1 MSNNKVLA
9 GVDMR
14 DLDRLADGANLN
26 LAGEVVAFVRRAGGR
41 HGSVNIFDI
50 MSELAELTGA
60 NESDIQD
67 AFDIAYQDHR
77 IQIDKNGFVK
87 LINLGKHRSSA
98 LSNTKNAVNV
108 SDDLLEWHT
117 TKEIEGVAEKFTYKS
132 VLHAMVDRFKIPAW
146 VQDPK
151 VWAKAIKDNDPQH
164 KAFWGGV
171 ILSYRRYGGRAISI
185 QSKTAEFQP
194 RPFDV
199 HPDVW
204 TVSSDGFLMRDIK
217 EIQSILADGI
227 EPDDL
232 KVELVESG
240 FKSDVADKLIEDSLA
255 SQILI

>member
-1 MSNNKVLA
+1 MSNKVLA

-26 LAGEVVAFVRRAGGR
+26 LSGEVVAFVRRAGGR

-50 MSELAELTGA
+50 MNELAELTGA

-67 AFDIAYQDHR
+67 AFDVAYQDHR
-77 IQIDKNGFVK
+77 IQIDKDGFVK
-87 LINLGKHRSSA
+87 LINQGKRRSKA
-98 LSNTKNAVNV
+98 LKQVIAVNHK
-108 SDDLLEWHT
+108 DKLR
-117 TKEIEGVAEKFTYKS
+117 
-132 VLHAMVDRFKIPAW
+132 AMIDRFKVPGW

-151 VWAKAIKDNDPQH
+151 VWVKAIKENDP
-164 KAFWGGV
+164 KSDAFWGGV
-171 ILSYRRYGGRAISI
+171 ILSYRRYGGRTIPI

-227 EPDDL
+227 ELDDL
-232 KVELVESG
+232 KQDLVESG
-240 FKSDVADKLIEDSLA
+240 FKSDVADKLVADSLA
-255 SQILI
+255 SRILI